1 VTSRCEAAVSAVA
14 STVDQNPPEENEMH
28 AIVNEALASQI
39 TSERVT
45 RARAERLLP
54 RRRRRFLR
62 RERRGA
68 LTPRVAAAR

>member
-1 VTSRCEAAVSAVA
+1 
-14 STVDQNPPEENEMH
+14 VDQNLPEEPDMH
-28 AIVNEALASQI
+28 AILTEAVAGQI

-62 RERRGA
+62 RERRAG

>member
-1 VTSRCEAAVSAVA
+1 VH
-14 STVDQNPPEENEMH
+14 QNLPEETEMH
-28 AIVNEALASQI
+28 AMLNEAVATQI
-39 TSERVT
+39 TSERVI

-62 RERRGA
+62 RERRGG

>member
-1 VTSRCEAAVSAVA
+1 
-14 STVDQNPPEENEMH
+14 VDQNPSEEHEMH
-28 AIVNEALASQI
+28 AILNEAIATEI

-62 RERRGA
+62 RERRGGLA
-68 LTPRVAAAR
+68 PRVAAAR

>member
-1 VTSRCEAAVSAVA
+1 
-14 STVDQNPPEENEMH
+14 MH
-28 AIVNEALASQI
+28 AILTEAVAGQI

-62 RERRGA
+62 RERRAG

>member
-1 VTSRCEAAVSAVA
+1 
-14 STVDQNPPEENEMH
+14 VDQNLPEENEMH
-28 AIVNEALASQI
+28 AILNEALATQI
-39 TSERVT
+39 THERVI

-62 RERRGA
+62 RERRGG